1 MAGKGTKRFTLLII
15 LLLAMLTLAACGG
28 DDDKE
33 DEDNDSNESQNTSTP
48 ATVNLQMSWTHSN
61 EYAGFYM
68 ADLERLYTNENITLT
83 MTPLIDAQ
91 GNFLDVVNEV
101 VNGNA
106 QFGVA
111 DAGQL
116 MLARE
121 QGQPVV
127 AVAVIYQRH
136 PLALTSLAENNITA
150 PEDLIGRDVH
160 VTSQSRTILDALL
173 AARDIDPATV
183 NIVERTDLTT
193 GVLTSGEA
201 DVIDA
206 WITNEVVALI
216 NDGVEYNTIFAYDYG
231 VDMYP
236 NVIFTTD
243 DFIAN
248 NRDVVLRFLRAT
260 LKGIEEAVGNP
271 GPAAAEAVK
280 RDPALNAA
288 VEQQAIGLAV
298 PLLIPQGSRAGM
310 MLAEN
315 WTTAHNI
322 LVSEGVLDDSSDVT
336 QVYTLDFLNEIY
348 GN

>member
-1 MAGKGTKRFTLLII
+1 MT
-15 LLLAMLTLAACGG
+15 
-28 DDDKE
+28 
-33 DEDNDSNESQNTSTP
+33 
-48 ATVNLQMSWTHSN
+48 TV
-61 EYAGFYM
+61 
-68 ADLERLYTNENITLT
+68 
-83 MTPLIDAQ
+83 IDAQ
-91 GNFLDVVNEV
+91 GNFLDVVSEV
-101 VNGNA
+101 TSGNA

-111 DAGQL
+111 DAGQI

-136 PLALTSLAENNITA
+136 PLALTSLAEKGITA
-150 PEDLIGRDVH
+150 PEDLVGRNVH
-160 VTSQSRTILDALL
+160 VTPQSRTILDALL

-193 GVLTSGEA
+193 AVLLSGEA

-216 NDGVEYNTIFAYDYG
+216 NEGVEYNTIFAYDYG

-236 NVIFTTD
+236 NVIFTTED
-243 DFIAN
+243 YIAN

-271 GPAAAEAVK
+271 ATAAQEAVK
-280 RDPALNAA
+280 RDPTLNVA
-288 VEQQAIGLAV
+288 VEEQAIVLAV
-298 PLLIPQGSRAGM
+298 PLLIPQASRAGM
-310 MLAEN
+310 MTTEN

-322 LVSEGVLDDSSDVT
+322 LVSEGVLDDSVDVT
-336 QVYTLDFLNEIY
+336 QTYTLDFLNEIY
-348 GN
+348 GGS

>member
-1 MAGKGTKRFTLLII
+1 MVGKGTQRFRLLTL
-15 LLLAMLTLAACGG
+15 LLLAMLVLAACGG
-28 DDDKE
+28 DDDNE
-33 DEDNDSNESQNTSTP
+33 DEDNDSSEATDVAP
-48 ATVNLQMSWTHSN
+48 ATINLQMSWTHSN

-68 ADLERLYTNENITLT
+68 AEVDGLYADENITLT
-83 MTPLIDAQ
+83 MTPLIDAA
-91 GNFLDVVNEV
+91 GNFLDVVDEV

-121 QGQPVV
+121 QGHPLV

-136 PLALTSLAENNITA
+136 PLALTSLAESGITA
-150 PEDLIGRDVH
+150 PEDLIGKDVH
-160 VTSQSRTILDALL
+160 VTPQSRTILDALL

-193 GVLTSGEA
+193 GVLTSGDA

-216 NDGVEYNTIFAYDYG
+216 NEGIAYNTIFAYDYG

-236 NVIFTTD
+236 NVIFTTEEY
-243 DFIAN
+243 IAN
-248 NRDVVLRFLRAT
+248 NRDVVLRFVRAT
-260 LKGIEEAVGNP
+260 LKGIEDAVGDP
-271 GPAAAEAVK
+271 ATAAAEAVK

-288 VEQQAIGLAV
+288 VEQQAIRLAV

-322 LVSEGVLDDSSDVT
+322 LVGEGVLDDAVAVT
-336 QVYTLDFLNEIY
+336 DSYTLEFLNEIY